1 MNEKQNWEF
10 AHIVQQ
16 CEDGQYRSINVASK
30 IRSDAIVAAWCE
42 LNSLRINLAAAVEAC
57 KHALFELEHAHS
69 VADDWYPSADGA
81 TQEALNDMIPAEDDH
96 STTSKLRTAISKAE
110 GKQ

>member
-1 MNEKQNWEF
+1 MNEKQHSEF
-10 AHIVQQ
+10 ADIVQQ

-57 KHALFELEHAHS
+57 KELADLMDDI
-69 VADDWYPSADGA
+69 VAGTYTPDSFT
-81 TQEALNDMIPAEDDH
+81 TQPA
-96 STTSKLRTAISKAE
+96 RTAIARAE
-110 GKQ
+110 GEQ